1 MFCGSATPPAKKLIR
16 TELLLQATHPIH
28 PLPSHPS
35 TRLKETKL
43 KFMRPTRWVSKMA
56 PKFKA
61 RTAQQEMDRER
72 EEKKVGGR
80 GEKPLSGWTL
90 LRFVA
95 HRRLLLLLLQLRAG
109 FGYENVC
116 CCCNFIANCLATIFW
131 PCQMQS
137 MSSSPATTAT
147 TTTKRATTF
156 IGHKTKCCCSAARAS
171 RPTRIERQRGRAG
184 KDHRSPLKWQ
194 LAFW

>member
-1 MFCGSATPPAKKLIR
+1 
-16 TELLLQATHPIH
+16 
-28 PLPSHPS
+28 
-35 TRLKETKL
+35 
-43 KFMRPTRWVSKMA
+43 MRPTRWVSKMA

-147 TTTKRATTF
+147 TTKTITTTKRATTF

-171 RPTRIERQRGRAG
+171 RPTRIERQREWQTEGAGR
-184 KDHRSPLKWQ
+184 KRPPLTP
-194 LAFW
+194 